1 MLHEYCLLNKFPAN
15 LAFSPPG
22 TTDNVNNCCK
32 IKMNAFWFWHG
43 SELANL
49 LRKFSV
55 TWCGATAGVRSQSY
69 VKAAGT
75 AGADYAAAAAECGSA
90 EFQGQ
95 VSDGVS
101 QCTRCTRIYKS

>member
-15 LAFSPPG
+15 LAPSPWNNRQ
-22 TTDNVNNCCK
+22 TTSVA
-32 IKMNAFWFWHG
+32 KMNAFWFWHG

-55 TWCGATAGVRSQSY
+55 TCGATAGVRSPSY
-69 VKAAGT
+69 VKAAGA

-95 VSDGVS
+95 VSDGVAH
-101 QCTRCTRIYKS
+101 CTRCTRIYKS

>member
-1 MLHEYCLLNKFPAN
+1 
-15 LAFSPPG
+15 
-22 TTDNVNNCCK
+22 
-32 IKMNAFWFWHG
+32 MNAFWFWHG

-49 LRKFSV
+49 VRKFSV
-55 TWCGATAGVRSQSY
+55 TCGATAGVRSLSY
-69 VKAAGT
+69 VKA

-101 QCTRCTRIYKS
+101 QCTRCTGIYKS